1 MGMRKYI
8 FTKKM

>member
-8 FTKKM
+8 LTEKM